1 MFKWSSALAV
11 ASVGL
16 AVAFNPG
23 TARAQQEIETIVAL
37 PSPTLTFSAA
47 FLAEDAGFYK
57 QAGLKVSHRQLV
69 GVAAVNAVIAGS
81 ADFTIGT
88 GPVFLRAVAS
98 GQKLITIAN
107 LIDKP
112 LVELV
117 MRKDVAD
124 AAGLTDK
131 SSFADRT
138 KALKGKTIA
147 IQGVGSI
154 IHAWERYVVARAGFD
169 VENDVRIAPMDP
181 PAMRPAML
189 NKAIDGFATS
199 LPFTTEP
206 VFKGEAVMI
215 ASAVTDAPELL
226 PFAYGLVQTKAE
238 TCQANREKCLR
249 LGRAYNA
256 TLKFMHEKPKEALDM
271 LRKRFPQMDAALLEQ
286 AWKTVLAAHA
296 TDARV
301 NEAMLRNS
309 EKVNVEAKLLKP
321 EDVTKDYKVTFTD
334 EYVK

>member
-1 MFKWSSALAV
+1 MFKWSAGIAALSLGVV
-11 ASVGL
+11 ALQAPVVQ
-16 AVAFNPG
+16 A
-23 TARAQQEIETIVAL
+23 QEIETIVAL

-47 FLAEDAGFYK
+47 FLAEDMGFYK
-57 QAGLKVSHRQLV
+57 QAGLKVTHRQLV

-88 GPVFLRAVAS
+88 GPVFLRAAANN
-98 GQKLITIAN
+98 QRLLTIAN

-117 MRKDVAD
+117 LRKDVAA
-124 AAGLTDK
+124 AAGITEK
-131 SSFADRT
+131 SSFAEKT

-169 VENDVRIAPMDP
+169 VEKDVTIAPMDP

-206 VFKGEAVMI
+206 IVKGDAIML

-226 PFAYGLVQTKAE
+226 PFAYGLVQVKPE
-238 TCQANREKCLR
+238 TCQQNREKCVR
-249 LGRAYNA
+249 LAKAYQLTA
-256 TLKFMHEKPKEALDM
+256 DFMQSKPDEALAV
-271 LRKRFPQMDAALLEQ
+271 LSKRFPQMDADLLKA
-286 AWKTVLAAHA
+286 AWQTVRAAHSK
-296 TDARV
+296 DIRV
-301 NEAMLRNS
+301 TLKSLENS
-309 EKVNVEAKLLKP
+309 EDVSIVGKLLKP
-321 EDVTKDYKVTFTD
+321 EDKLKNYDGLYTD
-334 EYVK
+334 EYLK